1 MKQTKSFILLLGLLL
16 WLPATLWAG
25 ILESRLKTIPAVK
38 QIDTLETTRFAE
50 KYVIRFQH
58 PVDYAHP
65 KAGTFEQRVIIGH
78 KGFDRPTVIVT
89 EGYGAAY
96 AMHKAFTEE
105 LCEILNANL
114 VFVEYRYFQAS
125 KPEPCDWK
133 HLTVWNSLNDLHE
146 VRTALGNLYNR
157 KWLATGVSKGG
168 MTSLFY
174 RAYFPDDVEVTVP
187 YVAPLN
193 AAVEDGRH
201 EPFLSSTV
209 GTPEQRKCVEAYQ
222 MELMKRKSRL
232 MPLFK
237 DYCTERNYRFN
248 ASVEDIYDYCVLE
261 LAFSLWQ
268 WGTPVHKLVSAQ
280 ADDDVLF
287 RNFVQLC
294 DPDYF
299 QPEGSNLPFFVQAAR
314 ELGYYGYDMRPFR
327 DYMSIRSTKDYLRH
341 LMLPKDM
348 PRYRF
353 SKKVYKHTRN
363 FLKKKDPK
371 IMFIYGEN
379 DPWSASGV
387 ITWLDFTHKQEM
399 CAFIDPAG
407 SHASRINTLPPSL
420 RDAAIARLRRWM
432 E

>member
-1 MKQTKSFILLLGLLL
+1 MNRTKSIFVLLSLMA
-16 WLPATLWAG
+16 WLPAVVWAG
-25 ILESRLKTIPAVK
+25 ILESRLVSIPAIKRV
-38 QIDTLETTRFAE
+38 DTLETTRFAE
-50 KYVIRFQH
+50 KYVVRFQH

-65 KAGTFEQRVIIGH
+65 SAGTFEQRVIIGH
-78 KGFDRPTVIVT
+78 KGFDRPTILVT

-96 AMHKAFTEE
+96 AMNKDFTEE

-114 VFVEYRYFQAS
+114 VFVEYRYFLES
-125 KPEPCDWK
+125 TPEPCDWE

-146 VRTALGNLYNR
+146 VRTAFGNVYGQ

-174 RAYFPDDVEVTVP
+174 RAYFPDDVDVTVP

-201 EPFLSSTV
+201 EPFISNTA
-209 GTPEQRKCVEAYQ
+209 GTAEQRKCIEAYQ
-222 MELMKRKSRL
+222 LELLKRKDRL

-237 DYCTERNYRFN
+237 QLCDEKGYQFN
-248 ASVEDIYDYCVLE
+248 ASLDEIYDFCVLE

-268 WGTPVHKLVSAQ
+268 WGTPVHKLASSQ
-280 ADDDVLF
+280 SDDETLF
-287 RNFVQLC
+287 KNFIRLC
-294 DPDYF
+294 GPEYF
-299 QPEGSNLPFFVQAAR
+299 QPKTGNLSFFVQAAR

-327 DYMSIRSTKDYLRH
+327 DYMSIRTTKDYLRR
-341 LMLPKDM
+341 LMLPADM
-348 PRYRF
+348 PRYKF
-353 SKKVYKHTRN
+353 SKKLYKHTRN
-363 FLKKKDPK
+363 FLKKNDPK

-387 ITWLDFTHKQEM
+387 ITWLDFSHKREM
-399 CAFIDPAG
+399 CAFVDPVG
-407 SHASRINTLPPSL
+407 SHTSRINTLPPSL